1 MVDHRDVGFLHDAA
15 EGAELFIEAEA
26 GRDGAGDFVDLS
38 GDFLS
43 EAFIAE
49 AEEAEGGRVVA
60 PVTGTALDPEAGELM
75 PLLEENLID
84 LLIQHAERGEV
95 LSDITRALLPVQKV
109 RTEAAIDEEPHP
121 GRDERILSLRTRALV
136 RRVALAKKLETATII
151 PVACIGLEHFGQNL
165 LTGIDIL
172 DVIVVRRPV
181 FLIVDGRR
189 FFFI

>member
-15 EGAELFIEAEA
+15 EGAELFLEAEA
-26 GRDGAGDFVDLS
+26 GRDGTGNFVDLG
-38 GDFLS
+38 GDLLA

-49 AEEAEGGRVVA
+49 AEETEGGRVVA
-60 PVTGTALDPEAGELM
+60 PVAGTALDPEAGELA
-75 PLLEENLID
+75 PLLEEDRID
-84 LLIQHAERGEV
+84 LLIQYAERGEV
-95 LSDITRALLPVQKV
+95 LPDVALAFLPVQKV

-121 GRDERILSLRTRALV
+121 GSHERILSLRTRVLV
-136 RRVALAKKLETATII
+136 RRVALAKKLETATIV
-151 PVACIGLEHFGQNL
+151 PVACIGLKHLRQNL
-165 LTGIDIL
+165 LTGIDIR